1 MGVMY
6 EEEIQDK
13 LRIAMQR
20 VRNLRFLKNARV
32 ISAYEERQ
40 AIDGI
45 RAEFGL
51 GPLETASHA

>member
-1 MGVMY
+1 MY